1 MKKHLPRITL
11 LLLCVLRPFARVF
24 NMLAYLAA
32 YLDESAGF
40 LIDLAALVW
49 GIVGAAVALGLV
61 FRVMRKVG
69 AYMTFA
75 VTGLDILACL
85 YFAVING
92 GLMMLFILIS
102 LFFSATM
109 LLLAIIT
116 LRTLDSEFLSDRL
129 KARKVPRTQESKRPL

>member
-49 GIVGAAVALGLV
+49 GIVGAAVASGLV
-61 FRVMRKVG
+61 FRVMRKIG

-85 YFAVING
+85 FFAVING

-102 LFFSATM
+102 LFLSAAM
-109 LLLAIIT
+109 LLLAAII
-116 LRTLDSEFLSDRL
+116 LRTTDGEFLSDRL
-129 KARKVPRTQESKRPL
+129 KARKASRAQ

>member
-1 MKKHLPRITL
+1 MKKHLPQIAL

-32 YLDESAGF
+32 YVDESAGF

-49 GIVGAAVALGLV
+49 GIVGVAVALGLV
-61 FRVMRKVG
+61 FRVMRKIG

-102 LFFSATM
+102 LFLSAAM
-109 LLLAIIT
+109 LLLAAII
-116 LRTLDSEFLSDRL
+116 LRTTDGELLSDRL
-129 KARKVPRTQESKRPL
+129 KARKASRVQ

>member
-1 MKKHLPRITL
+1 MKKHLPQITL
-11 LLLCVLRPFARVF
+11 LLLCILRPFARVF

-49 GIVGAAVALGLV
+49 GIVGVAIALGMV
-61 FRVMRKVG
+61 FRVMRKIG

-109 LLLAIIT
+109 LLLAVIT
-116 LRTLDSEFLSDRL
+116 LRTLDGEFLSDRL
-129 KARKVPRTQESKRPL
+129 KARKESRTQ

>member
-1 MKKHLPRITL
+1 MKKHLPQITL
-11 LLLCVLRPFARVF
+11 LLLCILRPFARVF

-40 LIDLAALVW
+40 HIDLAALVW
-49 GIVGAAVALGLV
+49 GIVGVAIALGMV
-61 FRVMRKVG
+61 FRVMRKIG

-75 VTGLDILACL
+75 VTGLDIRACL

-109 LLLAIIT
+109 LLLAVIT
-116 LRTLDSEFLSDRL
+116 LRTLDGEFLSDRL
-129 KARKVPRTQESKRPL
+129 KARKESRTQ

>member
-1 MKKHLPRITL
+1 MKKHLPRIAL

-49 GIVGAAVALGLV
+49 GIVGVAVALGLV

-69 AYMTFA
+69 AWMTFA

-102 LFFSATM
+102 LFLSAAM

-116 LRTLDSEFLSDRL
+116 LRTPDGEFLSDRL
-129 KARKVPRTQESKRPL
+129 KARKASRAQ

>member
-1 MKKHLPRITL
+1 MKKHLPQIAL
-11 LLLCVLRPFARVF
+11 LLLCILRPFARVF

-32 YLDESAGF
+32 YVDESAGF

-49 GIVGAAVALGLV
+49 GIAGAAVALGLV
-61 FRVMRKVG
+61 FRVTRKIG

-75 VTGLDILACL
+75 VTGMDILACL

-102 LFFSATM
+102 LFFSVTM
-109 LLLAIIT
+109 LFLAVIT
-116 LRTLDSEFLSDRL
+116 LRTLDGHFLSDRL
-129 KARKVPRTQESKRPL
+129 GRRRTARP

>member
-61 FRVMRKVG
+61 FRVMRKIG

-102 LFFSATM
+102 LFLSAAM
-109 LLLAIIT
+109 LLLAAIT
-116 LRTLDSEFLSDRL
+116 LRTLVGEFPSDHL
-129 KARKVPRTQESKRPL
+129 KARKASRAQ

>member
-1 MKKHLPRITL
+1 MKKHLPRIAL

-61 FRVMRKVG
+61 FRVMRKIG

-102 LFFSATM
+102 LFLSAAM
-109 LLLAIIT
+109 LLLAAIT
-116 LRTLDSEFLSDRL
+116 LRTPDGELLSDRL
-129 KARKVPRTQESKRPL
+129 KARKASRAQ

>member
-1 MKKHLPRITL
+1 MKKHLPQFTL
-11 LLLCVLRPFARVF
+11 LLLCILRPFARVF

-61 FRVMRKVG
+61 FRVMRKIG

-102 LFFSATM
+102 LFLSAAM

-129 KARKVPRTQESKRPL
+129 KARKVSRTQ

>member
-61 FRVMRKVG
+61 FRVMRKIG

-102 LFFSATM
+102 LFLSAAM
-109 LLLAIIT
+109 LLLAAIT
-116 LRTLDSEFLSDRL
+116 LRTLVGEVPSDHL
-129 KARKVPRTQESKRPL
+129 KARKASRAQ

>member
-49 GIVGAAVALGLV
+49 GIVGVAVASGLV

-102 LFFSATM
+102 LFLSAAM
-109 LLLAIIT
+109 LLLAVIT
-116 LRTLDSEFLSDRL
+116 LRTLDGEFPSDRL
-129 KARKVPRTQESKRPL
+129 KARKASRAQ

>member
-1 MKKHLPRITL
+1 MKKHLPRIAL
-11 LLLCVLRPFARVF
+11 LLLCILRPFARVF

-49 GIVGAAVALGLV
+49 GIVGVAVALGLV
-61 FRVMRKVG
+61 FRTMRKIG
-69 AYMTFA
+69 AWMTFA

-102 LFFSATM
+102 LFLSAAM

-116 LRTLDSEFLSDRL
+116 LRTPDGELLSDRL
-129 KARKVPRTQESKRPL
+129 KARKASRAQ

>member
-1 MKKHLPRITL
+1 MKKHLPRIAL
-11 LLLCVLRPFARVF
+11 LLLCILRPFARVF

-49 GIVGAAVALGLV
+49 GIVGAAVALGLA
-61 FRVMRKVG
+61 FRVMRKIG

-102 LFFSATM
+102 LFLSAAM

-116 LRTLDSEFLSDRL
+116 LRTLDGELLSDRL
-129 KARKVPRTQESKRPL
+129 KARKASRAQ

>member
-1 MKKHLPRITL
+1 MKKHLPRIAL
-11 LLLCVLRPFARVF
+11 LLLCILRPFARVF

-49 GIVGAAVALGLV
+49 GIVGVAVVLGMV
-61 FRVMRKVG
+61 FRVMRKIG

-85 YFAVING
+85 YFAVMNG

-109 LLLAIIT
+109 LLLAVIT
-116 LRTLDSEFLSDRL
+116 LRTPDGEFLSDRL
-129 KARKVPRTQESKRPL
+129 IRWKKPRTQ

>member
-11 LLLCVLRPFARVF
+11 LLLCILRPFARVF

-85 YFAVING
+85 FFAVING

-102 LFFSATM
+102 LFLSAAM

-116 LRTLDSEFLSDRL
+116 LRTPDGEFLSDRL
-129 KARKVPRTQESKRPL
+129 KARKASRAQ

>member
-109 LLLAIIT
+109 LLLAVIT
-116 LRTLDSEFLSDRL
+116 LSTLDGEFLSDRL
-129 KARKVPRTQESKRPL
+129 KARKESRTQ

>member
-1 MKKHLPRITL
+1 MKKHLPQFTL
-11 LLLCVLRPFARVF
+11 LLLCILRPFARVF

-102 LFFSATM
+102 LFLSAAM

-116 LRTLDSEFLSDRL
+116 LRTPDGELLSDRL
-129 KARKVPRTQESKRPL
+129 KARKASRAQ

>member
-11 LLLCVLRPFARVF
+11 LLLCILRPFARVF

-61 FRVMRKVG
+61 FHVMRKIG
-69 AYMTFA
+69 AYMTFT

-102 LFFSATM
+102 LFLSAAM

-116 LRTLDSEFLSDRL
+116 LRTSDGEFLSDRL
-129 KARKVPRTQESKRPL
+129 KARKASRAQ

>member
-1 MKKHLPRITL
+1 MKKHLPQITL
-11 LLLCVLRPFARVF
+11 LLLCILRPFAHVF
-24 NMLAYLAA
+24 NMLAYFAA
-32 YLDESAGF
+32 YVDESAGF

-49 GIVGAAVALGLV
+49 GIAGAAVALGLA
-61 FRVMRKVG
+61 FRVMRKIG

-102 LFFSATM
+102 LFLSAAM
-109 LLLAIIT
+109 LFLAVIT
-116 LRTLDSEFLSDRL
+116 LRTLDGEFLSDRL
-129 KARKVPRTQESKRPL
+129 KARKASRA

>member
-1 MKKHLPRITL
+1 MKKHLPRIAL

-32 YLDESAGF
+32 YVDESAGF

-49 GIVGAAVALGLV
+49 GIVGVAVALGLV
-61 FRVMRKVG
+61 FRTMRKIG
-69 AYMTFA
+69 AWMTFA

-102 LFFSATM
+102 LFLSAAM

-116 LRTLDSEFLSDRL
+116 LRTPDGEFLSDRL
-129 KARKVPRTQESKRPL
+129 KARKASRAQ

>member
-1 MKKHLPRITL
+1 MKKHIPQIAL
-11 LLLCVLRPFARVF
+11 LLLCILRPFACVF

-49 GIVGAAVALGLV
+49 GIVGVAVALGLV
-61 FRVMRKVG
+61 FRVMRKIG

-102 LFFSATM
+102 LFLSSTM
-109 LLLAIIT
+109 LLLAVIT
-116 LRTLDSEFLSDRL
+116 LRTLDGEFLSDRL
-129 KARKVPRTQESKRPL
+129 KARKESRTK

>member
-1 MKKHLPRITL
+1 MKKHLPQIAL
-11 LLLCVLRPFARVF
+11 LLLCILRSFARVF

-32 YLDESAGF
+32 YVDESAGF
-40 LIDLAALVW
+40 LIDLAGLVW
-49 GIVGAAVALGLV
+49 GIVGVAVASGLV
-61 FRVMRKVG
+61 FRVMRKIG

-116 LRTLDSEFLSDRL
+116 LRTLDGEFLSERL
-129 KARKVPRTQESKRPL
+129 KARKASHAQ

>member
-1 MKKHLPRITL
+1 MKKHLPQFTL

-49 GIVGAAVALGLV
+49 GIVGAAVALGLG

-102 LFFSATM
+102 LFLSAAM

-116 LRTLDSEFLSDRL
+116 LRTLDGEFLSDRL
-129 KARKVPRTQESKRPL
+129 KARKASRAQ

>member
-1 MKKHLPRITL
+1 MKKHLPRIAL
-11 LLLCVLRPFARVF
+11 LLLCILRPFARVF

-49 GIVGAAVALGLV
+49 GIVGVAVALGLA
-61 FRVMRKVG
+61 FRVMRKIG

-102 LFFSATM
+102 LFLSSTM
-109 LLLAIIT
+109 LLLAVIT
-116 LRTLDSEFLSDRL
+116 LRTLDGEFLSDRL
-129 KARKVPRTQESKRPL
+129 KARKVFRTQ

>member
-11 LLLCVLRPFARVF
+11 LLLCILRPFARVF

-49 GIVGAAVALGLV
+49 GIVGVAVASGLV
-61 FRVMRKVG
+61 FRVMRKIG

-109 LLLAIIT
+109 LLLAVIT
-116 LRTLDSEFLSDRL
+116 LRTLDGEFLSDRL
-129 KARKVPRTQESKRPL
+129 KARKESRTQ

>member
-1 MKKHLPRITL
+1 MKKHLPQFTL
-11 LLLCVLRPFARVF
+11 LLLCILRPFARVF

-49 GIVGAAVALGLV
+49 GIVGVAVALGLV
-61 FRVMRKVG
+61 FRVMRKIG

-129 KARKVPRTQESKRPL
+129 KARKASRA

>member
-49 GIVGAAVALGLV
+49 GIVGVAVALGLV
-61 FRVMRKVG
+61 FRVMRKIG

-102 LFFSATM
+102 LFLSAAM

-116 LRTLDSEFLSDRL
+116 LRTPDGELLSDRL
-129 KARKVPRTQESKRPL
+129 KARKASRAQ

>member
-1 MKKHLPRITL
+1 MKKHLPQFTL
-11 LLLCVLRPFARVF
+11 LLLCILRPFARVF

-49 GIVGAAVALGLV
+49 GIVGVAVALGLV
-61 FRVMRKVG
+61 FRVMRKTS

-109 LLLAIIT
+109 LLLAVIT
-116 LRTLDSEFLSDRL
+116 LRTLDGEFLSDRL
-129 KARKVPRTQESKRPL
+129 KARKVSRTQ

>member
-1 MKKHLPRITL
+1 MKKHLPQFTL
-11 LLLCVLRPFARVF
+11 LLLCILRPFARVF

-49 GIVGAAVALGLV
+49 GIVGVAVASGLV
-61 FRVMRKVG
+61 FRVMRKIG

-102 LFFSATM
+102 LFFSAAM
-109 LLLAIIT
+109 LLLAVIT

-129 KARKVPRTQESKRPL
+129 KARKASRAQ

>member
-1 MKKHLPRITL
+1 MKKHLPQIAL
-11 LLLCVLRPFARVF
+11 LLLCILRPFARVF

-49 GIVGAAVALGLV
+49 GIVGVAVALGLV
-61 FRVMRKVG
+61 FRVMRKIG

-75 VTGLDILACL
+75 VTGMDILACL

-102 LFFSATM
+102 LFLSAVM
-109 LLLAIIT
+109 LFLAVIT
-116 LRTLDSEFLSDRL
+116 LRTLDGEFLSDRL
-129 KARKVPRTQESKRPL
+129 KARKASRA

>member
-1 MKKHLPRITL
+1 MKKHLPQITL

-32 YLDESAGF
+32 YVDESAGF

-49 GIVGAAVALGLV
+49 GIVGVAVALGLV
-61 FRVMRKVG
+61 FRVMRKTS
-69 AYMTFA
+69 AWMTFA

-109 LLLAIIT
+109 LLLAVIT

-129 KARKVPRTQESKRPL
+129 KARKESRTK

>member
-11 LLLCVLRPFARVF
+11 LLLCILRPFARVF

-85 YFAVING
+85 FFAVING

-102 LFFSATM
+102 LFLSAAM

-116 LRTLDSEFLSDRL
+116 LRTPDGELLSDRL
-129 KARKVPRTQESKRPL
+129 KARKASRAQ

>member
-1 MKKHLPRITL
+1 MKKHLPQFTL
-11 LLLCVLRPFARVF
+11 LLLCILRPFARVF

-61 FRVMRKVG
+61 FRVMRKIG
-69 AYMTFA
+69 AYMTFT

-85 YFAVING
+85 FFAVING

-102 LFFSATM
+102 LFLSAAM
-109 LLLAIIT
+109 LLLAVIT
-116 LRTLDSEFLSDRL
+116 LRTPDGELLSDRL
-129 KARKVPRTQESKRPL
+129 KARKASRAQ

>member
-1 MKKHLPRITL
+1 MKKHLPQFTL
-11 LLLCVLRPFARVF
+11 LLLCILRPFARVF

-32 YLDESAGF
+32 YLDESADF

-61 FRVMRKVG
+61 FRVMRKIG
-69 AYMTFA
+69 AYMTFT

-85 YFAVING
+85 FFAVING

-102 LFFSATM
+102 LFLSAAM
-109 LLLAIIT
+109 LLLAVIT
-116 LRTLDSEFLSDRL
+116 LRTPDGELLSDRL
-129 KARKVPRTQESKRPL
+129 KARKASRAQ

>member
-1 MKKHLPRITL
+1 MKKHLPQITL

-32 YLDESAGF
+32 YVDESAGF

-49 GIVGAAVALGLV
+49 GIVGVAVALGLV
-61 FRVMRKVG
+61 FRVMRKTS

-85 YFAVING
+85 FFAVING
-92 GLMMLFILIS
+92 GLMMLFILVS

-109 LLLAIIT
+109 LLLAVIT
-116 LRTLDSEFLSDRL
+116 LRTLDGEFLSDRL
-129 KARKVPRTQESKRPL
+129 KARKVSRTQ